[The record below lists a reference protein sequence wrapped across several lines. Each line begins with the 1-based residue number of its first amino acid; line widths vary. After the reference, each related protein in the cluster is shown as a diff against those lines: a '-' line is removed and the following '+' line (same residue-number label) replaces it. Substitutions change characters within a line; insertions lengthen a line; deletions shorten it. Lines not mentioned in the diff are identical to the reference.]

1 MRMNKRLPAFTLMEV
16 TIAMLISAIAI
27 SMTYTIYRI
36 VSKSYF
42 DYSVKQ
48 DQMADLMTAD
58 QLIRTDFFSAS
69 QIRKTESGMDLLLKQ
84 GHIVYVFDKERLM
97 RSQFDLKTDTF
108 KINAQLSN
116 ASFENKEAESGDRI
130 DQVKITVMA
139 EGRNIPYIYNK
150 KYSSNDL
157 FE

>member
-1 MRMNKRLPAFTLMEV
+1 MSKRLPAFTLMEV

-48 DQMADLMTAD
+48 DKMADLMSAD
-58 QLIRTDFFSAS
+58 QLIRTDFFSAR
-69 QIRKTESGMDLLLKQ
+69 QIRKTEGGIDLLLKE

-108 KINAQLSN
+108 KIAAQIDRV
-116 ASFENKEAESGDRI
+116 SFENKEVENGERI

-139 EGRNIPYIYNK
+139 EGHHIPYTYNK
-150 KYSSNDL
+150 QYSSNDL